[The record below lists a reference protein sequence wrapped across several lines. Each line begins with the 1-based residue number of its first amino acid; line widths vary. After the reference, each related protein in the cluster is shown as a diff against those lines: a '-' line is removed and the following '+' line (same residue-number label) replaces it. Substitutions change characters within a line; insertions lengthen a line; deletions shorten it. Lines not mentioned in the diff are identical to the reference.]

1 MMKLNKNV
9 LKFTVE
15 FVGTLFFIGAII
27 LSKGNAFVIGAALA
41 VAIYLGGN
49 ITGGHFNPAVSLT
62 MYIKKNLPMNQ
73 LIMYVIAQTLGGL
86 ASLRVAKM
94 IV

>member
-1 MMKLNKNV
+1 MLNLSKNV

-41 VAIYLGGN
+41 IAILVGGK
-49 ITGGHFNPAVSLT
+49 ISGGHFNPAVSFT
-62 MYIKKNLPMNQ
+62 MYMKKNLPMNQ
-73 LIMYVIAQTLGGL
+73 LIMYIIAQTLGGL
-86 ASLRVAKM
+86 ASLRVVKM